1 MSLTKEQKEAVIK
14 EFQQHEGDTGSVEI
28 QIAILTKEIIHIN
41 DHLKKHHK
49 DHHTRRG
56 LLKKVGRRRH
66 FLVYLKDNDVNSY
79 RNVVEKLGLRH

>member
-1 MSLTKEQKEAVIK
+1 MALTKLEKDAIIK
-14 EFQQHEGDTGSVEI
+14 DFQQHEGDTGSVEI
-28 QIAILTKEIIHIN
+28 QIAILTSEINRIN
-41 DHLKKHHK
+41 EHLKANLK